1 MTSNI
6 SASSSHFSQ
15 RAVCSRRKKRSL
27 PRGQHF
33 AISPTD
39 TSRATTKTI
48 IALDRNLI
56 TPMMEPSLFHSA
68 AASGLSSHLSSFH
81 PPAPSLHSPGQ
92 EGSSP
97 FHGFPLP
104 SPYLLAAAHASS
116 LPNSLTAALMKP
128 RASPY
133 PPHHP
138 IPAPPPPPPPPTSHH
153 PSIASLS
160 SLSAGTSEQSLIKS
174 TSISFSSQSVSKPN
188 GMTKYSIASLTSPTV
203 SSSPSSGG
211 TSAFFHYHPH
221 HAHQRHNASSPEAS
235 ASEKLSENGSD
246 EGMTTKSEEEDRD
259 VENRPHLSN
268 RFSLSPRKDANS
280 LGNATQH
287 HHHHLPTDS
296 QLPGASQVGPLKPSK
311 KNRNSKLARLSINAR
326 ERRRMHDLND
336 ALDDLRHCIPYAH
349 SPSVRKLSKIAT
361 LLLAKNYILMQT
373 NALEE
378 LRRLVAYL
386 CQAAGISLP
395 NAAALLGQQSRNALL
410 NLNMDRDLRP
420 DLSMQDS
427 MDSLPSPPI
436 SSSQASRGTPPPKGS
451 ASPDRCT
458 PPQASPVKATNLVT
472 TESST
477 ETPAIGQQ

>member
-1 MTSNI
+1 
-6 SASSSHFSQ
+6 
-15 RAVCSRRKKRSL
+15 
-27 PRGQHF
+27 
-33 AISPTD
+33 
-39 TSRATTKTI
+39 
-48 IALDRNLI
+48 
-56 TPMMEPSLFHSA
+56 MMEPSLFHSA

-81 PPAPSLHSPGQ
+81 PPAPSSLHSPGQ
-92 EGSSP
+92 EPPPPPSP

-133 PPHHP
+133 PHP
-138 IPAPPPPPPPPTSHH
+138 IPPPPPPPPPPTSHH

-203 SSSPSSGG
+203 SSSPSSG

-268 RFSLSPRKDANS
+268 RFSLSSRKDANN
-280 LGNATQH
+280 LGNTT

-451 ASPDRCT
+451 SPGPCS

-472 TESST
+472 TESSN
-477 ETPAIGQQ
+477 ETPATGQQ